1 MNTPAQ
7 ELLLKIREHT
17 GWTEPRIAAEIKTSQ
32 ATVNRIL
39 RGQHGCQASTYLS
52 IEDLAARLKILPQ
65 RRPKRRTRPAVK
77 PLSPPLPQPQ

>member
-7 ELLLKIREHT
+7 ELLLKIREQT

-39 RGQHGCQASTYLS
+39 RGQLGCQASTYLA
-52 IEDLAARLKILPQ
+52 IEGLATRLKILPK
-65 RRPKRRTRPAVK
+65 RGARPSVR
-77 PLSPPLPQPQ
+77 PLSPPLPHPQ